1 MVRLSIELD
10 IYSSSLNL
18 SSSVALIT
26 CKRIKIKGVKLQ
38 ACRPIK
44 PPIVIITTERMMII
58 YMPRRALGEKGSK
71 STRFDGRWR
80 GQRRVSPPAP
90 ASA

>member
-1 MVRLSIELD
+1 MVRLSMELD
-10 IYSSSLNL
+10 NYSSSLNL

-26 CKRIKIKGVKLQ
+26 WKKISTKGVKLQ

-58 YMPRRALGEKGSK
+58 CQKTEYK
-71 STRFDGRWR
+71 
-80 GQRRVSPPAP
+80 
-90 ASA
+90 